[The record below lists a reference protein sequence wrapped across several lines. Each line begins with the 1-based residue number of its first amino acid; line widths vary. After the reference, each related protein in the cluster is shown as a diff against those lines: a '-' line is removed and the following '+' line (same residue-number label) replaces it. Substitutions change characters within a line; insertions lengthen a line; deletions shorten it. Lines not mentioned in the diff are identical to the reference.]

1 MSMGRGNVCVNNDF
15 EGLYYIDYD
24 DLSVYNKRYEEDSF
38 VLARELDYKQLTNEE
53 WVYNEFESDLKWQ
66 DDKEYIICRL
76 QERFPSFARCN
87 EWVDRT
93 CHAVLE
99 NQLFYIAFEDNEW
112 SVAVELLEKFDAF
125 GDNPYSGLKATHY
138 QKYLDGIKEV
148 LFELYDEIGTYDGAW
163 TSGTIRREKEVA

>member
-1 MSMGRGNVCVNNDF
+1 MGRGNVCVQNDF

-38 VLARELDYKQLTNEE
+38 VLGRELDYEQLTNGD
-53 WVYNEFESDLKWQ
+53 WLYNEFESNIKWQ
-66 DDKEYIICRL
+66 GDKEYIICRL
-76 QERFPSFARCN
+76 QERFQSFARCN

-112 SVAVELLEKFDAF
+112 SIAIELLEKYGPY
-125 GDNPYSGLKATHY
+125 GDDYAGLKAKHY
-138 QKYLDGIKEV
+138 QTYLDGMKEI
-148 LFELYDEIGTYDGAW
+148 LFELYEELGTYSGAW